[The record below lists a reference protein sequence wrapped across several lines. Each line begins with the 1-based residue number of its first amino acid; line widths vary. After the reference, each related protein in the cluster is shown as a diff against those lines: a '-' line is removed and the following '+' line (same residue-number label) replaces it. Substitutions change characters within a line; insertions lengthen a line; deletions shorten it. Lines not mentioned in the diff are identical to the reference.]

1 MKSLKIYVLIL
12 VMMSFLFLPSLNAQE
27 TQANKSDEEITR
39 EVQQKIKDNLY
50 YTVFDWVN
58 VKTNNG
64 VVTLGGYVHLPWAK
78 KYFEKFANEVEGVK
92 SVNDSI
98 VKVSGPD
105 DLLYKAARAI
115 YGNNLFENYR
125 FMKDPPVHIIVIS
138 NKVILEGTVPSEL
151 EKGWASTLV
160 EWNTDA
166 GKIENNLAV
175 EKS

>member
-1 MKSLKIYVLIL
+1 MKSLKIYVLAFA
-12 VMMSFLFLPSLNAQE
+12 MMSFLFLPSLIAQE
-27 TQANKSDEEITR
+27 NQTNKSDEEITK
-39 EVQQKIKDNLY
+39 EVQQKIKDNLF
-50 YTVFDWVN
+50 YTVFDWVT
-58 VKTNNG
+58 VKTDNG
-64 VVTLGGYVHLPWAK
+64 VVTLDGYAHLPWAK
-78 KYFEKFANEVEGVK
+78 KYFERFAEETEGVK
-92 SVNDSI
+92 SVNDNI
-98 VKVSGPD
+98 IKVSGPD
-105 DLLYKAARAI
+105 NIKYRAARAI
-115 YGNNLFENYR
+115 YGNPLFYNYR

>member
-1 MKSLKIYVLIL
+1 MKPLKIYVL
-12 VMMSFLFLPSLNAQE
+12 VFAMMSFVFLPSLIAQE
-27 TQANKSDEEITR
+27 NQSKSDEQITK
-39 EVQQKIKDNLY
+39 EVQQKIKDNLF
-50 YTVFDWVN
+50 YTVFDWVT
-58 VKTNNG
+58 VKTDNG
-64 VVTLGGYVHLPWAK
+64 VVTLNGYAHLPWAK
-78 KYFEKFANEVEGVK
+78 KYFEKFAEETEGVK
-92 SVNDSI
+92 SVDDNI

-105 DLLYKAARAI
+105 DIRYRAARAI
-115 YGNNLFENYR
+115 YGSSIFYNYR

-175 EKS
+175 NKS